1 MRTIVVEPFGEA
13 WAVRVDDMEPQLFTR
28 GRAAEEAA
36 KDTAERLSAAG
47 DHVEIHLYLRNGE
60 RAARFICLPPVSSD
74 DTPHLVGGSL
84 LAVAGAACEMTE
96 AAA

>member
-1 MRTIVVEPFGEA
+1 MRTVVVEPFGKA
-13 WAVRVDDMEPQLFTR
+13 WAVRVDDTEPRMFAR

-36 KDTAERLSAAG
+36 KDIAERLSAQSE
-47 DHVEIHLYLRNGE
+47 HVEIHLFLRNGE
-60 RAARFICLPPVSSD
+60 KAARFICLPPVSPD

-84 LAVAGAACEMTE
+84 LVVAAMAGEMTE